1 MPPFMLRKIKAY
13 VLKRALSGDLNADSP
28 QPSTSSA
35 QEDKFKIDDIKLE
48 AHDDFDSANFNASQY
63 MTNADNSRD
72 FPEDPLLKEDAD
84 FADIKVKSIFTFT
97 RTHCFLDFFEVRRLE
112 THFYTFG
119 FYKQQFWSIFK
130 SVH

>member
-1 MPPFMLRKIKAY
+1 M
-13 VLKRALSGDLNADSP
+13 LKRALSGDLNADSP
-28 QPSTSSA
+28 QPSTSSV

-84 FADIKVKSIFTFT
+84 FADIKVKSIFTVT
-97 RTHCFLDFFEVRRLE
+97 RTHCLFRLFQSKK
-112 THFYTFG
+112 T
-119 FYKQQFWSIFK
+119 
-130 SVH
+130 